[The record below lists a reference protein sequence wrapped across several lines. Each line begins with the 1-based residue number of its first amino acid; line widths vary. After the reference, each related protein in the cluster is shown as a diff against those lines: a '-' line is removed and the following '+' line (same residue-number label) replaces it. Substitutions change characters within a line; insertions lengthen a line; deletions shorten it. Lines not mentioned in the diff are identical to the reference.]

1 MDFWYVLSDPANA
14 FHSAHLLTPDPCLS
28 PLVNGNWNCVC
39 NAGCLIGALAIVDED
54 TTNTAQTVITDS
66 ITNIQG
72 NCATAVYDDGT
83 WTETPNYWCVPH
95 PRSGNSTS
103 SGSLKSLC

>member
-1 MDFWYVLSDPANA
+1 MVDVWYVLSVFSPV
-14 FHSAHLLTPDPCLS
+14 SAHLLTLTPFCL
-28 PLVNGNWNCVC
+28 LVNGNWNCVC

-54 TTNTAQTVITDS
+54 TTNTAQTVITNS

-83 WTETPNYWCVPH
+83 WTETPNYWCVSH
-95 PRSGNSTS
+95 PRFG
-103 SGSLKSLC
+103 K